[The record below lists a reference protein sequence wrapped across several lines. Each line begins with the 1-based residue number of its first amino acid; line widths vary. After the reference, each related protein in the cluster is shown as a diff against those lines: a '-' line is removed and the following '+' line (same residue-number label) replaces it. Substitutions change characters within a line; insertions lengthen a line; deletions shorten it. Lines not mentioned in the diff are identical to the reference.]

1 MAISGNP
8 KKLAEDIA
16 EGFYSLSPPTLRKYT
31 PADLK
36 IILYNIN
43 LVKRELR
50 QAQVPLEDTQL
61 LKAKN
66 MRISRMNQA
75 EVVLRNFCKKKRITI

>member
-31 PADLK
+31 LADLK

-43 LVKRELR
+43 LVRRELR
-50 QAQVPLEDTQL
+50 QTQVPLEDTQL
-61 LKAKN
+61 LKTKN

-75 EVVLRNFCKKKRITI
+75 EVVLRNFCKKKRIPI

>member
-16 EGFYSLSPPTLRKYT
+16 EGFYSLSPPTLRKYS

-36 IILYNIN
+36 IILHNIN
-43 LVKRELR
+43 LVRRELR
-50 QAQVPLEDTQL
+50 QAQIPWDDTQL

-75 EVVLRNFCKKKRITI
+75 EVVLRNYCKKKRIPV